1 MFFAE
6 VVLVVTS
13 FRREYLRRTDVISY
27 VVSTGINIHL
37 TPLENVKLHSV
48 ARTQIQFPK
57 LFQPGFVGLY
67 PETLPLDSRP
77 DCLSPKYVGI

>member
-13 FRREYLRRTDVISY
+13 FGREYLRRTDVISY

-37 TPLENVKLHSV
+37 TPLKM
-48 ARTQIQFPK
+48 
-57 LFQPGFVGLY
+57 
-67 PETLPLDSRP
+67 
-77 DCLSPKYVGI
+77 